1 MNTTQKLLASAAVLF
16 PAALAIAPSVAHATP
31 YAFAS
36 NDITKLTIT
45 NSDGTALTGV
55 SSAVTNISDFAIF
68 NANGPSGFQNAGV
81 VGNALAI
88 TQAYSGP
95 GPTPSPIFTAVGAGN
110 FTGTRANAAIGA
122 GSASSG
128 GVSVMNVAEGFGAA
142 VGNSV
147 GNNGATITFTVTGS
161 GKAVLLSFN
170 DAFALTASTAASP
183 QETAIATI
191 GNTFSITPSGSSTP
205 IATFQPAALNQQI
218 SSQFG
223 VPPNN
228 SVSNSAMFTFTTP
241 VLLTGVT
248 YNISLSSDSSEK
260 INPGT
265 TPVPEPASMAILGA
279 GLLGLGL
286 TFRRKRG

>member
-1 MNTTQKLLASAAVLF
+1 M
-16 PAALAIAPSVAHATP
+16 
-31 YAFAS
+31 
-36 NDITKLTIT
+36 
-45 NSDGTALTGV
+45 
-55 SSAVTNISDFAIF
+55 SDFAIF
-68 NANGPSGFQNAGV
+68 NTNGTSGNQAAGI
-81 VGNALAI
+81 VGSALTI
-88 TQAYSGP
+88 PQAYSGP
-95 GPTPSPIFTAVGAGN
+95 GPTPPATYTPVGAGN
-110 FTGTRANAAIGA
+110 FTGTRADAAIGA
-122 GSASSG
+122 GSASTG

-170 DAFALTASTAASP
+170 DAYALTASTAANA

-191 GNTFSITPSGSSTP
+191 GNTFSITPSGSGTP
-205 IATFQPAALNQQI
+205 IATFQPAALNQQL

-223 VPPNN
+223 VPPTN
-228 SVSNSAMFTFTTP
+228 SLSNSAMFTFTTP

-248 YNISLSSDSSEK
+248 YNISLSSSSSEK
-260 INPGT
+260 ITPGTT